1 MEHTIKTAEE
11 AINRKDWPAAIRCLQ
26 EVLDDP
32 VVAAPARVYVK
43 LSQALRHISAY
54 EHAEKI
60 LKEGKKKYPGDTG
73 IFTEY
78 ALINLMQEGMP
89 AVIDEWKAFLKVHG
103 EQLQEDSA
111 EFFKD
116 WKVIAKKYKK
126 NEFAAAYKRMIKVYR
141 RYDPAAAKKIVQKG
155 MESLPHDEQ
164 DILKESVKINT
175 LLEDWDDLC
184 FSWQELL
191 KKHNDDKQIR
201 KFIYKKDAR
210 PEDLEVQ
217 KKLFLFL
224 ISLPDLGIH
233 HKLNSITAFAYKSIE
248 SVSARDVN
256 HAKQLIENNLY
267 LVEKLEYDDNIRRH
281 KTHVYYSIYLA
292 YSHILIYNSEF
303 EELKKVSRYLFDELC
318 ALDVSN
324 QTKAFYQT
332 YACLA
337 CLLGIYYY
345 LSFCD
350 KDFEEMKNIIEFSM
364 ELTKK
369 VSFHIDYHF
378 VKYVE
383 YAYAVGTISEM
394 CPLQI
399 YLEEGIYKLGYSGND
414 KDYFMNRFLPR
425 CVHAKRKEEIME
437 SFLNYFE
444 QKQAYL
450 Q

>member
-1 MEHTIKTAEE
+1 LEQTIKTAEE
-11 AINRKDWPAAIRCLQ
+11 AINKKDWPAAVKCLRD
-26 EVLDDP
+26 VLDDP
-32 VVAAPARVYVK
+32 AATAPAPVYVK

-54 EHAEKI
+54 EHAEKVI
-60 LKEGKKKYPGDTG
+60 KEGKEKYPGDTG
-73 IFTEY
+73 IFTEH
-78 ALINLMQEGMP
+78 ALISLMKEGMP
-89 AVIDEWKAFLKVHG
+89 AVIDEWKTFLKEHG

-116 WKVIAKKYKK
+116 WKVVAKKYKK
-126 NEFAAAYKRMIKVYR
+126 SEFAAAYKRMVKVYR

-155 MESLPHDEQ
+155 LENLPHEL
-164 DILKESVKINT
+164 ILLKESVKINA
-175 LLEDWDDLC
+175 LLEDWDGLC
-184 FSWQELL
+184 LSWQELWE
-191 KKHNDDKQIR
+191 KHNDDKQIR
-201 KFIYKKDAR
+201 RFIYKKDAR

-224 ISLPDLGIH
+224 INSSGISVH

-248 SVSARDVN
+248 SVSARDVSY
-256 HAKQLIENNLY
+256 AKQLIENNLY

-281 KTHVYYSIYLA
+281 KTHVYYSMYLA
-292 YSHILIYNSEF
+292 YCHTLVYNREF
-303 EELKKVSRYLFDELC
+303 EELKKVCRGLFDELG
-318 ALDVSN
+318 ALDISN
-324 QTKAFYQT
+324 QTKGFYQT

-350 KDFEEMKNIIEFSM
+350 NDIEEMKKIIEVSV
-364 ELTKK
+364 EITKK
-369 VSFHIDYHF
+369 VSFQMDYHL
-378 VKYVE
+378 VKFVE

-399 YLEEGIYKLGYSGND
+399 YLEEGVYKLGYSGND

-437 SFLNYFE
+437 SFLSYLE
-444 QKQAYL
+444 QKREHL